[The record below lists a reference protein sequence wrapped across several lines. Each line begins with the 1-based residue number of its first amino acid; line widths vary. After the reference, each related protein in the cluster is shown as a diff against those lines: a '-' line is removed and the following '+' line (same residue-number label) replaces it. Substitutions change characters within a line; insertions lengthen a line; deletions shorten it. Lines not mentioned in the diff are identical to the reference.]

1 MKMFINYNHKDFY
14 KLWNILSKDSYLV
27 PFYQKNQL
35 EYISQRPKDEGMKVE
50 NISFI
55 MLLNDIPVAG
65 FIGAAVEELG
75 VVKVLAYEMPA
86 VFIENRAALT
96 RKAGKAFLKEFD
108 NRVDGCEHLYLT
120 DHLHQGAASTLT
132 NHLLKNGAVP
142 TPRLSQII
150 DLNEEKA
157 LLWRNIRK
165 RYSSL
170 INNGLRDLSP
180 EIIDSKNI
188 TWELMQKFREL
199 HIREAGRETRSAE
212 SWKRQY
218 EMVKA
223 DEAFVIVG
231 RVDNIVVSAGL
242 FAYNQTNC
250 YYWVSASR
258 RDLFDKPLFHAI
270 MWTAIL
276 NAKELGLRWFEV
288 GEQLYP
294 NHPVGNKP
302 TKKELGISDFKAGF
316 GGETRVFLDAR
327 IHIINAQV

>member
-1 MKMFINYNHKDFY
+1 MEMFIQFDDDDFEEHWSELTNNRFMTAFY
-14 KLWNILSKDSYLV
+14 SKRMLSYLA
-27 PFYQKNQL
+27 
-35 EYISQRPKDEGMKVE
+35 QRPKDEGKKLK

-55 MLLNDIPVAG
+55 MLLNNKPVAG
-65 FIGAAVEELG
+65 FIGAIVEHDNKAEI
-75 VVKVLAYEMPA
+75 LAYEMPA
-86 VFIENRAALT
+86 VFIENHTALT
-96 RKAGKAFLKEFD
+96 SKAGKSFLKEFD

-180 EIIDSKNI
+180 EIIESKNI
-188 TWELMQKFREL
+188 TWELMQKFRGL
-199 HIREAGRETRSAE
+199 HIREAGRETRSEE

-231 RVDNIVVSAGL
+231 RVNNIVVTAGL
-242 FAYNQTNC
+242 FAFNQTNC

-258 RDLFDKPLFHAI
+258 RDLFDKPLFHSI
-270 MWTAIL
+270 MWRAIL
-276 NAKELGLRWFEV
+276 YAQKLGCHWFEV
-288 GEQLYP
+288 GEQFFS
-294 NHPVGNKP
+294 NHPFDNLP
-302 TKKELGISDFKAGF
+302 TKKEQDISNFKAGF
-316 GGETRVFLDAR
+316 GGETRVYLD
-327 IHIINAQV
+327 IKYNPTGV

>member
-1 MKMFINYNHKDFY
+1 M
-14 KLWNILSKDSYLV
+14 LSYLA
-27 PFYQKNQL
+27 
-35 EYISQRPKDEGMKVE
+35 QRPKDEGKKLD

-55 MLLNDIPVAG
+55 MMLNNNPVAG
-65 FIGAAVEELG
+65 FIGAKVEHND
-75 VVKVLAYEMPA
+75 KVEILAYEMA
-86 VFIENRAALT
+86 ALFVENRKIIT
-96 RKAGKAFLKEFD
+96 KKARKAFLIEFD

-120 DHLHQGAASTLT
+120 DHLHEGAASTLT
-132 NHLLKNGAVP
+132 NHLLKNGAIP
-142 TPRLSQII
+142 TSRFSQII

-157 LLWRNIRK
+157 SLWRNIRK
-165 RYSSL
+165 SYSSL

-180 EIIDSKNI
+180 EIIESKTI

-199 HIREAGRETRSAE
+199 HIREAGRETRSEE

-276 NAKELGLRWFEV
+276 HSKELGLRWFEV
-288 GEQLYP
+288 GEQL
-294 NHPVGNKP
+294 HPCHPKDNKP

-316 GGETRVFLDAR
+316 GGETRVFLDVETSNISRASE
-327 IHIINAQV
+327 H